1 MPAPQGPHSLSHL
14 IARARVACEALEGP
28 PSRAVF
34 RALDDAAGDAM
45 CLAAPGRDTR
55 DAIIRTAELVGRIV
69 EVMFAEIPWPRDP
82 LLKDACDQTPPM
94 HYPMADIAEPLAR
107 WGVAAFEGL
116 LEEAPTLPV
125 PDPSL
130 KAMVRSRAATTA
142 REGLVRSLLS
152 LGQILMVGKPAE
164 AEVALHRASFECEL
178 LDPNLCGDLDNLKP
192 KVMSLLSQQR
202 GPSSAAAD
210 VASCERGPSSFSSAA
225 DAAAGILAGVRLSD
239 ACAGCGAT
247 RAGGADLKSCAAC
260 GHVFYCSKSCQKA
273 DWKRGHKAACSPPP
287 GD

>member
-152 LGQILMVGKPAE
+152 LGQVGGIPRKKDPQPPAP
-164 AEVALHRASFECEL
+164 RPGS
-178 LDPNLCGDLDNLKP
+178 CG
-192 KVMSLLSQQR
+192 
-202 GPSSAAAD
+202 
-210 VASCERGPSSFSSAA
+210 
-225 DAAAGILAGVRLSD
+225 
-239 ACAGCGAT
+239 
-247 RAGGADLKSCAAC
+247 
-260 GHVFYCSKSCQKA
+260 
-273 DWKRGHKAACSPPP
+273 
-287 GD
+287 

>member
-1 MPAPQGPHSLSHL
+1 
-14 IARARVACEALEGP
+14 
-28 PSRAVF
+28 
-34 RALDDAAGDAM
+34 
-45 CLAAPGRDTR
+45 
-55 DAIIRTAELVGRIV
+55 
-69 EVMFAEIPWPRDP
+69 
-82 LLKDACDQTPPM
+82 
-94 HYPMADIAEPLAR
+94 
-107 WGVAAFEGL
+107 
-116 LEEAPTLPV
+116 
-125 PDPSL
+125 
-130 KAMVRSRAATTA
+130 
-142 REGLVRSLLS
+142 
-152 LGQILMVGKPAE
+152 MVGKPAE

-260 GHVFYCSKSCQKA
+260 GHVFCAPKYDLILFDFFPRLVGAPAHGTSGSKVGHNKLLSSFPKSRTILSAMCCS
-273 DWKRGHKAACSPPP
+273 
-287 GD
+287 